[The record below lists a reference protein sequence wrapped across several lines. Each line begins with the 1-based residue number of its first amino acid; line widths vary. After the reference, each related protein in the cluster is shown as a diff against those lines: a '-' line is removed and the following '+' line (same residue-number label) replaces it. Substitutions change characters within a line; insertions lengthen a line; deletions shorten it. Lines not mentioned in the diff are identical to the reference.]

1 PATQRDMAEKSN
13 HDAAAAADAANAEAS
28 AANADLDVD
37 IDATNEEARPC
48 RGAAFLRFLYNRN
61 TGQILGRTGVSW
73 AKIGAFY
80 IVYYSCL
87 AGFFVGM
94 LSVFLYGVIVED
106 IPYRTG
112 ENSLLQM
119 NPGLGFRPQPS
130 MDSTLIEFV
139 QGEPATYAGEM
150 ANLQQMYDTYKE
162 MELKPDNV
170 NVRKACE
177 PDSKPDREPFKV
189 CKFNWTRWLQD
200 CNPSTDF
207 GYAVGKPCVVLKMNR
222 VYGWLPDPLDPEV
235 PHPMVTCFGENPAD
249 TENIGELEYFPSME
263 TNYTGTPARMGYFS
277 QAYFPYLKQVGYRA
291 PLVAV
296 RFSNLRN
303 NSLVMVRCELRNLRN
318 SRINTVDRDG
328 MVRFEIFKRVR

>member
-1 PATQRDMAEKSN
+1 LAQSFHVKHDAIAANLLSQPPSETWPKKSN
-13 HDAAAAADAANAEAS
+13 HDAAAAAADAANAEAA

-80 IVYYSCL
+80 IV
-87 AGFFVGM
+87 
-94 LSVFLYGVIVED
+94 
-106 IPYRTG
+106 
-112 ENSLLQM
+112 LLQLSGRLLCRHAVRVPVRCHCGGHTLQDGRKLAAADEPR
-119 NPGLGFRPQPS
+119 PGLPAQPS

-177 PDSKPDREPFKV
+177 PDSKPDREPFK
-189 CKFNWTRWLQD
+189 D

-277 QAYFPYLKQVGYRA
+277 QAYFPYLKQ
-291 PLVAV
+291 
-296 RFSNLRN
+296 
-303 NSLVMVRCELRNLRN
+303 
-318 SRINTVDRDG
+318 
-328 MVRFEIFKRVR
+328 